1 MPSVKQRR
9 NAGRMRFSEPA
20 SVRPLCITPHLG
32 HTTAIASITLPH
44 AWQYFVGRVSVWLL
58 LMDGIL
64 RDEGVGWATTRARR
78 YKTIVARIPRSLR
91 YQAVSRDARSA
102 SRSGSRTGSAAFWPT
117 LS

>member
-9 NAGRMRFSEPA
+9 NAGRIRFSEPA
-20 SVRPLCITPHLG
+20 TVRPPCITPHLG

-58 LMDGIL
+58 LMDGLL

-78 YKTIVARIPRSLR
+78 YQTILARILGLAKISGRLSRRPKRLTLR
-91 YQAVSRDARSA
+91 KPY
-102 SRSGSRTGSAAFWPT
+102 G
-117 LS
+117 